1 MRKIFISIFLIS
13 FIFNFVNAE
22 EIKQTKQVKET
33 KKKELSKEDEEF
45 LKEMERLDKES
56 KKIEETRKTLDEIKN
71 KLNVKWKKDYKKNSL
86 FFAQKIKVCYTRKNL
101 KINILNYG
109 I

>member
-45 LKEMERLDKES
+45 LKEFMKTENELKE
-56 KKIEETRKTLDEIKN
+56 IRKTQKTVDEIKN
-71 KLNVKWKKDYKKNSL
+71 KLGIDKK
-86 FFAQKIKVCYTRKNL
+86 
-101 KINILNYG
+101 
-109 I
+109 